1 MTDLIELARRWVA
14 CKNFRWMVGMETDHY
29 GIVVHADEDQWVE
42 DDWVYGVSVYSGWDP
57 ETLRKDA
64 LPDLSDPATVGL
76 LEYQVLDLY
85 GGEQF
90 SVRADTGMNG
100 DGTKTIWWRVKD
112 LHNPSLASGS
122 VVLVGTDHAKISC
135 LVNALERYD
144 EVSQ

>member
-1 MTDLIELARRWVA
+1 MTDLIELAERWKA
-14 CKNFRWMVGMETDHY
+14 HKRFRWASGMETDHY
-29 GIVVHADEDQWVE
+29 GIIVHADKNQWVE
-42 DDWVYGVSVYSGWDP
+42 DGVWWGVSVFEQWLDQLP
-57 ETLRKDA
+57 EEA

-76 LEYQVLDLY
+76 LEHQVLELY
-85 GGEQF
+85 GGDQF